1 MIMDFVVNVQRLQR
15 QGREENM
22 KSQITT
28 RAGFAQRGGEGRWRK
43 RKRWEEKEDVGG
55 DGKRWKEEEGCRD
68 NDG

>member
-28 RAGFAQRGGEGRWRK
+28 RAGFAQRGGEGRGKKEKKEMGREGE
-43 RKRWEEKEDVGG
+43 RGGRWEEMERGG
-55 DGKRWKEEEGCRD
+55 RMQR
-68 NDG
+68 